1 MRTHKDL
8 DIWKLGLDLVEQI
21 YSTTKL
27 LPDDEKFGLSSQLRR
42 AGVSVP
48 SNIAEG
54 AARNSNKEYIQFLL
68 HITGLSVRSRD
79 SINSYREIVHRFE
92 CTACIELYR

>member
-1 MRTHKDL
+1 MRTPKDL

-42 AGVSVP
+42 SGVSVP
-48 SNIAEG
+48 LISQRELQETQIKNIFNFA
-54 AARNSNKEYIQFLL
+54 
-68 HITGLSVRSRD
+68 
-79 SINSYREIVHRFE
+79 SYHWAL
-92 CTACIELYR
+92 CPK